1 MTQLLTLGRTELM
14 EALGDYL
21 AKKAGAAVRIRGLTT
36 VVSLDADPAAPSLQ
50 VEFEPTQ
57 AASESP
63 ISFAVDPTERLP

>member
-1 MTQLLTLGRTELM
+1 MTAIATLGKTELM

-21 AKKAGAAVRIRGLTT
+21 AKKAGAAVHIRGLTT
-36 VVSLDADPAAPSLQ
+36 VVSLDPAAPSLQ
-50 VEFEPTQ
+50 VEFEPTP